1 MAVWNAMFCD
11 IVLPP
16 CANQASPLI
25 SNLPYCR
32 DIAFSLA
39 TSRPFP
45 PLGRHGGGAGILGGL
60 RSCGAFDSI
69 CFPRLRKT
77 PRGALP
83 PMFATT
89 RNPFSFP
96 SISVIS

>member
-45 PLGRHGGGAGILGGL
+45 PLGRHGGGRYFR
-60 RSCGAFDSI
+60 RSEIMRRIRFDMLSTS
-69 CFPRLRKT
+69 P
-77 PRGALP
+77 
-83 PMFATT
+83 
-89 RNPFSFP
+89 
-96 SISVIS
+96 